1 MNKQMNQ
8 FLSIFL
14 GSILFLISCSNSDNQ
29 QVKVQT
35 NKKSTQIF
43 QDSEAIEK
51 LNYDAFISK
60 IWNFEADPNDFKYK
74 GELPAIIDFY
84 ADWCG
89 PCKMIAPYMEK
100 FAKEYDG
107 RLKVY
112 KIDVDKEKKLANAFQ
127 IRSIPV
133 VMFIPVGKQPMLQ
146 PGALS
151 EVQYRQIIEE
161 NLLNRN

>member
-1 MNKQMNQ
+1 MNQ

-29 QVKVQT
+29 QAKVQT
-35 NKKSTQIF
+35 NKKSTQVV
-43 QDSEAIEK
+43 QDCATPEM
-51 LNYDAFISK
+51 LNYDEFISK
-60 IWNFEADPNDFKYK
+60 IWDFEVDPNDFKYK

-84 ADWCG
+84 TDWCG

-133 VMFIPVGKQPMLQ
+133 VMFIPVDKQPMIQL
-146 PGALS
+146 GALS
-151 EVQYRQIIEE
+151 EEHYRQIIEE
-161 NLLNRN
+161 NLLK

>member
-1 MNKQMNQ
+1 M
-8 FLSIFL
+8 LS
-14 GSILFLISCSNSDNQ
+14 LISCSNSDGQ
-29 QVKVQT
+29 QVKAQT
-35 NKKSTQIF
+35 DKKSTQVV
-43 QDSEAIEK
+43 QDGVKLEM
-51 LNYDAFISK
+51 LNYDDFLSK
-60 IWNFEADPNDFKYK
+60 IWNFEEDPNDFKYK

-100 FAKEYDG
+100 FAQEYDG

-133 VMFIPVGKQPMLQ
+133 VMFIPVGKQPMMQ

-151 EVQYRQIIEE
+151 EEQYRRIIEE
-161 NLLNRN
+161 NLLK